1 MKVIIT
7 LILLLCSFCM
17 IFADSEVTLFEQLG
31 TLPNVETRNWNF
43 NSNSYNDSSSVFYQY
58 DAVKFWG
65 EPTLIESFPGRRIL
79 NYKMKSDSITLSYY
93 SDKKY
98 DFKLDHDNTY
108 FTISNP
114 KEFSFSAIER
124 SLKKDSVLMEGK
136 FNWTPG
142 VEGVMNLAS
151 DFSCPAKMSTER
163 IDYTLRNAANSDVC
177 APHVSPDT
185 LKRHS
190 LIIYRW
196 MIDGRQWPA
205 AVMTVDEVK
214 DADNVL
220 LSKVTHVYCARKE
233 WITGIWK
240 TEPRDID
247 VIVINKEG
255 FEFYLPGGCEAVE
268 ADVRVTSPDGTD
280 CGTIHLN
287 LKPAESYFMK
297 VPGMTQGVYSIY
309 VTVKGET
316 FENKRTIR

>member
-1 MKVIIT
+1 MKRITT
-7 LILLLCSFCM
+7 LISLLFSFCM
-17 IFADSEVTLFEQLG
+17 IFADSEVTLFEQPG
-31 TLPNVETRNWNF
+31 TLPNVETLNWNF
-43 NSNSYNDSSSVFYQY
+43 NSNSYNDSSSVFYRY
-58 DAVKFWG
+58 EAEDIWG
-65 EPTLIESFPGRRIL
+65 EPSLDEFFPDRRIL
-79 NYKMKSDSITLSYY
+79 SYKMKSDSIALCYY
-93 SDKKY
+93 NDKNY
-98 DFKLDHDNTY
+98 NFKLDVDSAY
-108 FTISNP
+108 FTVSNP

-124 SLKKDSVLMEGK
+124 RKDSVLMEGK
-136 FNWTPG
+136 FSWTPG

-163 IDYTLRNAANSDVC
+163 IDYTLRNVAVSDVC

-185 LKRHS
+185 LKQYS

-214 DADNVL
+214 DANNVL

-268 ADVRVTSPDGTD
+268 VDVRVTAQDGAD
-280 CGTIHLN
+280 YGTAHFNIM
-287 LKPAESYFMK
+287 PAESYFMK

>member
-1 MKVIIT
+1 MERIIT

-17 IFADSEVTLFEQLG
+17 IFADSQVVLYEQPG
-31 TLPNVETRNWNF
+31 TQPDVEARNWNF
-43 NSNSYNDSSSVFYQY
+43 NSNPYNDSNSVAYLY
-58 DAVKFWG
+58 ETEDIWG
-65 EPTLIESFPGRRIL
+65 EPSLGEFFRDRRTLS
-79 NYKMKSDSITLSYY
+79 YKMKSDSIALRYY
-93 SDKKY
+93 IDDNY
-98 DFKLDHDNTY
+98 NFELDVDSAY
-108 FTISNP
+108 FTVSNP

-124 SLKKDSVLMEGK
+124 RKDSVLMEGK
-136 FNWTPG
+136 FSWTPG

-268 ADVRVTSPDGTD
+268 ADVRVTSPDGTN
-280 CGTIHLN
+280 CGTTHLN